1 MMGETLAERVGVMIG
16 RYMKVV
22 ISGSEFK
29 VELVKVLEN
38 GQHTFKMI
46 ENTFN
51 KAGHPVF
58 LKGDIIKIQNP
69 EVYD

>member
-1 MMGETLAERVGVMIG
+1 
-16 RYMKVV
+16 MKVV

-58 LKGDIIKIQNP
+58 LKGDIVKIQNP
-69 EVYD
+69 ELYD